1 MSATQNGIPLSPDT
15 FIATI
20 RDAREALARV
30 DVADDGDPQDFPI
43 PSPPPTP
50 PLVSVEVLVYNQART
65 LRQCVESIVAQQTR
79 FPFEVIIGNDC
90 STDDSLEVAL
100 ALQRDYPDKVR
111 VVSTRRNVGLNRN
124 ARNVR
129 RVMRGVFAAFCEGDD
144 WWLTK
149 TRLQEQVSILQERPS
164 VSLVHGLTRFYDEKS
179 GATTENALR
188 WELPPNRF
196 ARIFDETY
204 RVETAGAVCRVKDL
218 LRIYQECPQ
227 LIDAHFRML
236 DTQLFCLL
244 SSWGEVVCLPYAV
257 SVRRYSGRSLSR
269 NDNPLRGL
277 AYHDNAF
284 AMMRMLCDY
293 FGQGRRAC
301 GRIANHYLSSAY
313 QALRYIFTAREARM
327 VLQTL
332 YPEFRCRI
340 ACLSLIPQPHNRTL
354 RRVYCHFFF
363 PVAKYRNSFCIGPVR
378 NRSQS
383 GD

>member
-1 MSATQNGIPLSPDT
+1 MGVTQNGIPISPDT

-20 RDAREALARV
+20 RNAREALAHV

-43 PSPPPTP
+43 PSPPTTP

-65 LRQCVESIVAQQTR
+65 LRQCVESIVAQQTS

-90 STDDSLEVAL
+90 STDDSLDVAL
-100 ALQRDYPDKVR
+100 ALQRDYPDKIR

-149 TRLQEQVSILQERPS
+149 TRLQEQVRILQEKPS
-164 VSLVHGLTRFYDEKS
+164 VSLVHGLTQFYDEKS
-179 GATTENALR
+179 GTTTESALR
-188 WELPPNRF
+188 WKLPPNRF
-196 ARIFDETY
+196 AHIFDETY
-204 RVETAGAVCRVKDL
+204 RIETAGVVCRVKDL
-218 LRIYQECPQ
+218 LRIYHECPQ

-257 SVRRYSGRSLSR
+257 SVRRYSGQSLSR

-277 AYHDNAF
+277 TYHDNAF

-293 FGQGRRAC
+293 FRQGRRARA
-301 GRIANHYLSSAY
+301 RIANHYLSGAC
-313 QALRYIFTAREARM
+313 QTLRRAFTSSEARM
-327 VLQTL
+327 ILQTL
-332 YPEFRCRI
+332 YPEFRHRV
-340 ACLSLIPQPHNRTL
+340 ACLSLLPPPHNRML
-354 RRVYCHFFF
+354 RKAYYHLIF
-363 PVAKYRNSFCIGPVR
+363 PVAKYRNSFCIRSVPNV
-378 NRSQS
+378 SQS
-383 GD
+383 VD